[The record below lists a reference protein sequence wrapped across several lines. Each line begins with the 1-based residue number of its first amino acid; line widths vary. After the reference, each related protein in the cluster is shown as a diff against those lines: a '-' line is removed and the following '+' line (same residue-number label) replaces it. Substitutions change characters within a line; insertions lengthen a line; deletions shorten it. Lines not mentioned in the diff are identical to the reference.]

1 MLKRGIEREFAD
13 LFPREPTFIVGKLE
27 DQYGYALSNSS
38 FVFEILKNGDR
49 ITAYPEDIFGGNSG
63 GERRG
68 SPSMLNGSNQQ
79 NDIGIKGNIFVD
91 IRFNFLDREVT
102 IYTGDITELLYMLK
116 NIQQSI
122 CQKLAGNSL
131 YKEC

>member
-1 MLKRGIEREFAD
+1 MLKRAIEREFAD

-49 ITAYPEDIFGGNSG
+49 ITAYPEDIFGGNGG

-79 NDIGIKGNIFVD
+79 NDIGIKGNILLILGLTFRSRSHHLHWRYHRAIVYAQ
-91 IRFNFLDREVT
+91 E
-102 IYTGDITELLYMLK
+102 YPTEYMPE
-116 NIQQSI
+116 
-122 CQKLAGNSL
+122 AGR
-131 YKEC
+131 